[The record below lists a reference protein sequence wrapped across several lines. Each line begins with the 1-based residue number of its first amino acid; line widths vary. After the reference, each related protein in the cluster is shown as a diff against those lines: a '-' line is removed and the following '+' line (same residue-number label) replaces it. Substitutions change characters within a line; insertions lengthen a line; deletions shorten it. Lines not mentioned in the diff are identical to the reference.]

1 MAIDSAKD
9 KNWNKQ
15 IEYMKKNENEIM
27 KITIYELL
35 GLIKDNKAPKK
46 IKYHDAIFTLREEKD
61 DYINAYT
68 WFTNEIGFYN
78 LNDEVEIMEERK
90 DDEIKLLKSLNNVG
104 NCIALGEFTDK
115 QQLNNHLLKNK
126 LNELIKEINKMKE
139 GK

>member
-46 IKYHDAIFTLREEKD
+46 
-61 DYINAYT
+61 
-68 WFTNEIGFYN
+68 
-78 LNDEVEIMEERK
+78 
-90 DDEIKLLKSLNNVG
+90 
-104 NCIALGEFTDK
+104 
-115 QQLNNHLLKNK
+115 
-126 LNELIKEINKMKE
+126 
-139 GK
+139 